1 MNFQGRPSRI
11 PVLETERLILREHR
25 AEDLADYTCLWSQDE
40 MVRYITG
47 KPLDRQDCWGRIM
60 RFRGMWEMIGYGF
73 WIIEDRQTGRLIGE
87 AGLMDAKRV
96 IEPSLDG
103 TIETGWALL
112 PSVQGKGL
120 AGEAM
125 RAALHWADRNHPGTQ
140 QSCIIDARNAASIRL
155 ASRLGFRETTR
166 GDFRNVALVH
176 YRRWAGE

>member
-1 MNFQGRPSRI
+1 MNFPETPGRI

-25 AEDLADYTCLWSQDE
+25 AEDLADYTCLWSQDDV
-40 MVRYITG
+40 VRFITG

-96 IEPSLDG
+96 IEPPLDG

-112 PSVQGKGL
+112 PSAQGKGL
-120 AGEAM
+120 AQEAM
-125 RAALHWADRNHPGTQ
+125 EAALDWADRNHPETA
-140 QSCIIDARNAASIRL
+140 QSCIIDARNAASMRL
-155 ASRLGFRETTR
+155 ASRLGFRETAR
-166 GDFRNVALVH
+166 GDFRDSALVH
-176 YRRWAGE
+176 YRRRSGE

>member
-25 AEDLADYTCLWSQDE
+25 TEDLADYTCLWSQDDV
-40 MVRYITG
+40 VRFISG

-60 RFRGMWEMIGYGF
+60 RFRGMWEIIGYGF

-87 AGLMDAKRV
+87 AGLMDVKRV

-103 TIETGWALL
+103 TSEAGWALL
-112 PSVQGKGL
+112 PSAQGKGL

-125 RAALHWADRNHPGTQ
+125 RAALDWADRNHYETP
-140 QSCIIDARNAASIRL
+140 QSCVIDARNTASMRL
-155 ASRLGFRETTR
+155 ASRLGFRETAR
-166 GDFRNVALVH
+166 GNFRDAALVH
-176 YRRWAGE
+176 YRRLAGE